1 MANLIAIWLR
11 QALQTQSSRKN
22 QYDVRGN
29 IDGDRL
35 VDLQVTDDER
45 SNYYCALGAR
55 AAFRSKCG
63 SERWILYQ
71 DISTVSHSKAEAKVV
86 HNP

>member
-1 MANLIAIWLR
+1 MANLIAIWLW

-45 SNYYCALGAR
+45 SNYYYAVGAW
-55 AAFRSKCG
+55 AAFEASVNVSVGSCIEINQRLPIRGWSKG
-63 SERWILYQ
+63 
-71 DISTVSHSKAEAKVV
+71 V
-86 HNP
+86 P

>member
-1 MANLIAIWLR
+1 MANLIAIWLW

-45 SNYYCALGAR
+45 SNYYYAVGAW
-55 AAFRSKCG
+55 AAFEASVNVSVGFCIEINQRLSIRGWSKG
-63 SERWILYQ
+63 
-71 DISTVSHSKAEAKVV
+71 V
-86 HNP
+86 P